1 MIITNTTI
9 IQPPN
14 NSINE
19 SFAKAL
25 TELFNG
31 YIKENYPNVKSFDIQ
46 QGVFTSYQYGS
57 NLVCCY
63 DENKNMLCYIVC
75 DVIFGDYKVFG
86 GIYPNKS

>member
-1 MIITNTTI
+1 MVINATI
-9 IQPPN
+9 NQNPH

-46 QGVFTSYQYGS
+46 QGFFTSGQYGS

-75 DVIFGDYKVFG
+75 DVILGDYKVFKG
-86 GIYPNKS
+86 KYPNQD